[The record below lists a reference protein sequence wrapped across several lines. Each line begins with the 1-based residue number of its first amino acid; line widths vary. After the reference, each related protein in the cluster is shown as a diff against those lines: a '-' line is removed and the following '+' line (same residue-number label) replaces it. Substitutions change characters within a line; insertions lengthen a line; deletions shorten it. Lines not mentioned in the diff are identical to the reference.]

1 MEVKKSKKADLE
13 NKKSLFLEIGLC
25 VSLLLMIGVFAWG
38 TDKKEIEE
46 VAVEEEWTPIE
57 QVEVTRQD
65 LEVPSVPTPAQAMSV
80 LSDVIQIVDNQQ
92 QIETNQVFTD
102 FDENFAFVENVTST
116 VEIAGTGT
124 PDFFMIVED
133 MPSFQGA
140 PRGDPS
146 LAKFRKWVFDRI
158 QYPPMARELGIQ
170 GTVTLSFIIETDGSL
185 TSVEVL
191 ANPDRL
197 LTEEAVRVVQTS
209 PKWEPGRQR
218 DEPVRV
224 KFTLPVNFQMQ

>member
-25 VSLLLMIGVFAWG
+25 LSLLLMIGVFAYG
-38 TDKKEIEE
+38 TNKKEIEE
-46 VAVEEEWTPIE
+46 VAVEEEWTPME

-65 LEVPSVPTPAQAMSV
+65 IEVPSVPTPAQTMSV

-92 QIETNQVFTD
+92 QIETTQVFSD

-140 PRGDPS
+140 QRGDAS
-146 LAKFRKWVFDRI
+146 LAKFRNWVSGRI
-158 QYPPMARELGIQ
+158 QYPAMARELGIQ

-185 TSVEVL
+185 TNVEVL
-191 ANPDRL
+191 SNPDRL
-197 LTEEAVRVVQTS
+197 LTEEAVRVVKTS